1 LADIIDRAAPI
12 LGTDDLEAE
21 IEYQDGFISQF
32 PIESASPQGEALIFT
47 LGTKHTD
54 CLAKDIC
61 LPKPED
67 NSSCCS
73 GTGCC

>member
-1 LADIIDRAAPI
+1 
-12 LGTDDLEAE
+12 
-21 IEYQDGFISQF
+21 
-32 PIESASPQGEALIFT
+32 